1 MDRFDT
7 AKQIAAS
14 LGICGGLTFCS
25 MSDIRLTVAF
35 FAAAIFV
42 WLGIVVAERTA
53 TRLSDN
59 NKT

>member
-1 MDRFDT
+1 
-7 AKQIAAS
+7 
-14 LGICGGLTFCS
+14 